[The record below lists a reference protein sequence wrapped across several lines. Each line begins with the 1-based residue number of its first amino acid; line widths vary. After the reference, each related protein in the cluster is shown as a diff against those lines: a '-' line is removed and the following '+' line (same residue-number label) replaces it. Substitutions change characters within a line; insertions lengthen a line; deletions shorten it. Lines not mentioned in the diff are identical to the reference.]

1 MTVVL
6 VVLGLMGVGT
16 VTVTVIGMRNGWF
29 SDQKATNQIV
39 TPAFR
44 GTLEI
49 KVIERGSLESAANVQ
64 LTSKVEGSTA
74 IIKIVEEGTRVEK
87 GQLLVE
93 LDSSKLRT
101 DHTQQQIVVKQA
113 EAAEMAAVEALAIQ
127 RTQNESDTAAA
138 QLKLDLA
145 VLDLTK
151 YQEGEFKQLKNT
163 IEGEIALASE
173 EVTRSK
179 ESYEFTKRIASKGY
193 ATPAAVEADRIAEKK
208 AVINHEAALEK
219 LKVLV
224 EFESVRQLKE
234 KEANSKEFVRELER
248 VRRKGE
254 AALTQCEADLASRKL
269 TASVEKTK
277 LERLDQQ
284 IEACKLFAPQEGLVV
299 YANQQGGRGG
309 SQELMI
315 QEGAMVRERQAI
327 INLPDISRMRVNA
340 RIHESKIDL
349 IEEGLPARIRV
360 DAQPGKVFSGKVDT
374 VSLVPLS
381 GNWPNFNLKE
391 YSTTVAIGEAD
402 ASTSLKPGLTAE
414 VEILVDTISNALLI
428 PIQCIVER
436 GGRHFVFVA
445 KGPVVSRREVK
456 IGRTNDS
463 HVELKD
469 GLTVGEM
476 AVQNPRAALA
486 EMMIELEA
494 EIPAEAPKEPVT
506 VPADNETSAKPG
518 AADVAADTKSKDR
531 AEKRKKSG
539 GGPGGGAFDPAALL
553 KRFDADGDGKMSEAE
568 APAQM
573 KDRFATMDANGDKFV
588 DLDEWTKASAA
599 FRASGGGG
607 GPGGGGRG
615 EGGGRGGEGGPRA
628 EGRRGGGAGTG
639 AGAE

>member
-6 VVLGLMGVGT
+6 AVLGLMGAGV

-44 GTLEI
+44 GTLDI

-74 IIKIVEEGTRVEK
+74 IIKIVEEGIRVKK
-87 GQLLVE
+87 GELLVE

-101 DHTQQQIVVKQA
+101 DNTQQQIVVKQA

-127 RTQNESDTAAA
+127 RTQNESDIAAA

-173 EVTRSK
+173 EVTRAK

-234 KEANSKEFVRELER
+234 KEANAKEFVRELER

-269 TASVEKTK
+269 TASVEKSK
-277 LERLDQQ
+277 LERLNQQ

-299 YANQQGGRGG
+299 YANQQSGRGGG
-309 SQELMI
+309 SQEPMI

-381 GNWPNFNLKE
+381 GNWPNMNLKE
-391 YSTTVAIGEAD
+391 YSTTVAILEAEVNG
-402 ASTSLKPGLTAE
+402 SSLKPGLTAE

-445 KGPVVSRREVK
+445 KGPVVTRREVK

-463 HVELKD
+463 HVEVKD
-469 GLTVGEM
+469 GLTAGEL
-476 AVQNPRAALA
+476 AVQNPRAALSS
-486 EMMIELEA
+486 MMIELES
-494 EIPAEAPKEPVT
+494 EVPAEAPKEPLA
-506 VPADNETSAKPG
+506 VPAGSGTSDKPASG
-518 AADVAADTKSKDR
+518 DVAADTKTKDR
-531 AEKRKKSG
+531 AEKRKKTG
-539 GGPGGGAFDPAALL
+539 GGPGAGGAPDPASFM
-553 KRFDADGDGKMSEAE
+553 KRIDTDGDGKMSESE
-568 APAQM
+568 APAFM

-599 FRASGGGG
+599 FRAAGG
-607 GPGGGGRG
+607 GGGGRG
-615 EGGGRGGEGGPRA
+615 EGRGPGAEDSPRG
-628 EGRRGGGAGTG
+628 EGRRGGGGATG
-639 AGAE
+639 AE